1 LLARGQPVV
10 VDAGAGLG
18 VFSRVTELV
27 FVTRPVITTWSPGF
41 GADGVNESMATSTTG
56 SSADGLATASGPG
69 WAATDAAI
77 TRLAPTLAQSLSR
90 RLNTP
95 SP

>member
-1 LLARGQPVV
+1 MA
-10 VDAGAGLG
+10 
-18 VFSRVTELV
+18 ELV
-27 FVTRPVITTWSPGF
+27 LVTRPVITTWSPTF
-41 GADGVNESMATSTTG
+41 GAVGVKESMVTSTTG
-56 SSADGLATASGPG
+56 SSAEGLATASGAG